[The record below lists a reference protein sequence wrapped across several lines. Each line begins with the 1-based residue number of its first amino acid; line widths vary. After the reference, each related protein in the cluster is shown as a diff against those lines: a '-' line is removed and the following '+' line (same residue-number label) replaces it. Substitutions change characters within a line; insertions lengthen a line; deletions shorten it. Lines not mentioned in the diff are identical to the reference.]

1 MFFSFLLFFSFFVF
15 LFPFLSFF
23 FLSFVNFILLSLFF
37 NIQPF
42 STICINGDSYAVGYV
57 GWFFKP
63 HASLS
68 SNDEF
73 ISTLM
78 NNRTQRD
85 WDSLSLTS
93 LHNFT
98 WEKSNLIASFF
109 SFKFLQYYIWKIVKF
124 WVAYCFTLSP
134 TFHFDL

>member
-23 FLSFVNFILLSLFF
+23 FLSFVHFILLSLFF

-42 STICINGDSYAVGYV
+42 FHHLYLQRFIRCWLCRMVFRSR
-57 GWFFKP
+57 
-63 HASLS
+63 ASLS
-68 SNDEF
+68 SYDEF
-73 ISTLM
+73 ISALM
-78 NNRTQRD
+78 NNRTQWD
-85 WDSLSLTS
+85 WDSLTLTS

-98 WEKSNLIASFF
+98 WEKSNVVASFS
-109 SFKFLQYYIWKIVKF
+109 SFKFLQYKIWKIVKF